1 VVVQQA
7 YQSLELLVKGMI
19 CLTGHAPRVTHNTD
33 LLIGELL
40 DNVSPT
46 TSEEPRVPF
55 AVFAS
60 SMDGGN
66 GYGVWLYDASVEI
79 VKVISRTFTAIAHF
93 SIRDLLRADAILCL
107 GLEVKDFT
115 MRLIL
120 DGEPVFVATDSSVS
134 GPLTLRREFVREP
147 SMGKVTL
154 LKEIGR
160 KLRLNRE
167 SSFYAERTYAKTE
180 AAEAMRLFDDANE
193 VATCFLVEEH
203 ERISV
208 AAACTSVQQ
217 GTAVDCLQRPLLCR
231 SRFRQ
236 RLTAGVRHPLQTGWR
251 HHHVVTNRSTFDGL
265 A

>member
-1 VVVQQA
+1 METVNLLNRGHSNIEDAHFIRAHVIPMAFQHERWGVVVHQA

-19 CLTGHAPRVTHNTD
+19 CLTGHAPHITHNTN

-40 DNVSPT
+40 DSVSSIP
-46 TSEEPRVPF
+46 SEEPRVPF

-60 SMDGGN
+60 SMGSGN
-66 GYGVWLYDASVEI
+66 RYGVWLHDVSVEI
-79 VKVISRTFTAIAHF
+79 VTVISGTFTVIAHF
-93 SIRDLLRADAILCL
+93 PIRDLLRADAILRL

-120 DGEPVFVATDSSVS
+120 DGEPVFVATNSSVS
-134 GPLTLRREFVREP
+134 EPLTIKREFVREP

-167 SSFYAERTYAKTE
+167 SSFYAERTYTKIE
-180 AAEAMRLFDDANE
+180 AAEAIRLFDDANE

-203 ERISV
+203 
-208 AAACTSVQQ
+208 
-217 GTAVDCLQRPLLCR
+217 
-231 SRFRQ
+231 
-236 RLTAGVRHPLQTGWR
+236 
-251 HHHVVTNRSTFDGL
+251 
-265 A
+265 